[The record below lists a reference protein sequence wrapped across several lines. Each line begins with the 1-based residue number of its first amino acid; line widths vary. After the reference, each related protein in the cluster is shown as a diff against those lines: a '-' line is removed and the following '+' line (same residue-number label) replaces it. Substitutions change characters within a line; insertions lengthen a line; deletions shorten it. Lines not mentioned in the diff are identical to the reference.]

1 MQTQLFSR
9 QPPSFRS
16 FVIAVITCLVVLFF
30 DWRMPHLI
38 KPARDVLYAA
48 YNPIYALAN
57 YPVLSREWLSQQ
69 TKSEAQLRREN
80 TAMQAELLQAQVRL
94 QKLSELSAENTR
106 LRGLLDTPLI
116 IDGQMEIAE
125 VIGTDAD
132 PLRHI
137 IVINRGS
144 KHNLRVGQTVLDDNG
159 IMGQLID
166 VYPHSS
172 RVMLLSDKEHS
183 LSVRLE
189 HTGMR
194 AIVSGTGDLGL
205 LKMEYVPTSADIKV
219 GEKVYSSGLG
229 EHFPAG
235 YLVGTVSKVNRHN
248 SGEFAKIDVVP
259 AAALASGH
267 HVVVLF
273 SESLA
278 KEQPHANRES

>member
-1 MQTQLFSR
+1 MQPNIFSR

-16 FVIAVITCLVVLFF
+16 FIIAVITCLVVLFF
-30 DWRMPHLI
+30 DWRMPYVI
-38 KPARDVLYAA
+38 QPARDVLYAA
-48 YNPIYALAN
+48 YNPIYALAS
-57 YPVLSREWLSQQ
+57 YPVLSREWLNQQ
-69 TKSEAQLRREN
+69 TKSETQLRREN

-94 QKLSELSAENTR
+94 PKLSELSAENTR

-116 IDGQMEIAE
+116 IDGRMEIAE

-137 IVINRGS
+137 IIINRGAMDHL
-144 KHNLRVGQTVLDDNG
+144 KVGQTVLDDKG
-159 IMGQLID
+159 IMGQIIN

-189 HTGMR
+189 RTGMR
-194 AIVSGTGDLGL
+194 AIVSGTGDLGR
-205 LKMEYVPTSADIKV
+205 LKMEYVPTSANIQVGDKV
-219 GEKVYSSGLG
+219 LSSGLG

-235 YLVGTVSKVNRHN
+235 YAVGTVAKIRRHN
-248 SGEFAKIDVVP
+248 SGEFAEIDVTP
-259 AAALASGH
+259 AAQLATGH

-273 SESLA
+273 SDSLA
-278 KEQPHANRES
+278 KEQPYADR

>member
-1 MQTQLFSR
+1 MQPNLFSR

-30 DWRMPHLI
+30 DWRMPYVV

-48 YNPIYALAN
+48 YNPIYALAS
-57 YPVLSREWLSQQ
+57 YPVLSREWLNQQ

-94 QKLSELSAENTR
+94 QKLSELSAENNR

-116 IDGQMEIAE
+116 IDGRMQIAE

-137 IVINRGS
+137 IIINRGAVEHL
-144 KHNLRVGQTVLDDNG
+144 KVGQTVLDDKG
-159 IMGQLID
+159 IMGQLVD

-189 HTGMR
+189 RTGMR
-194 AIVSGTGDLGL
+194 AIVSGTGDLGQ
-205 LKMEYVPTSADIKV
+205 LKMDYVATSANVKV
-219 GEKVYSSGLG
+219 GDKVYSSGLG

-235 YLVGTVSKVNRHN
+235 YLVGTVSKVSRHT
-248 SGEFAKIDVVP
+248 SGEFAEIDVKP
-259 AAALASGH
+259 AAQLASGH

-278 KEQPHANRES
+278 QEQPYADR

>member
-1 MQTQLFSR
+1 MQPNLFSR

-16 FVIAVITCLVVLFF
+16 FIIAVITCFVVLFF
-30 DWRMPHLI
+30 NWRMPHVI
-38 KPARDVLYAA
+38 QPARDVLYAA
-48 YNPIYALAN
+48 YNPIYALAS
-57 YPVLSREWLSQQ
+57 YPVLSKEWLNQQ

-80 TAMQAELLQAQVRL
+80 TAMDAELLQAKVRL

-116 IDGQMEIAE
+116 IDGRMEIAE

-144 KHNLRVGQTVLDDNG
+144 TSHLSVGQTVLDDQG
-159 IMGQLID
+159 IMGQIIT

-172 RVMLLSDKEHS
+172 RVLLLSDQEHS

-189 HTGMR
+189 RSGMR
-194 AIVSGTGDLGL
+194 AIVSGTGDLGR
-205 LKMEYVPTSADIKV
+205 LKMEYVPTSANIKA
-219 GEKVYSSGLG
+219 GDKVYSSGLG
-229 EHFPAG
+229 QHFPAG
-235 YLVGTVSKVNRHN
+235 YLVGSVSKVQRHN
-248 SGEFAKIDVVP
+248 SGEFAQIEVMP
-259 AAALASGH
+259 AAQLAGGH

-273 SESLA
+273 SDSLA
-278 KEQPHANRES
+278 MEQPYADR

>member
-1 MQTQLFSR
+1 MQPNIFSR

-16 FVIAVITCLVVLFF
+16 FIIAVITCLVVLFF
-30 DWRMPHLI
+30 DWRMPYVI
-38 KPARDVLYAA
+38 QPARDVLYAA
-48 YNPIYALAN
+48 YNPIYALAS
-57 YPVLSREWLSQQ
+57 YPVLSREWLNQQ
-69 TKSEAQLRREN
+69 TKSETQLRREN

-116 IDGQMEIAE
+116 IDGRMEIAE

-137 IVINRGS
+137 IIINRGAMDHL
-144 KHNLRVGQTVLDDNG
+144 KVGQTVLDDKG
-159 IMGQLID
+159 IMGQIIN

-189 HTGMR
+189 RTGMR
-194 AIVSGTGDLGL
+194 AIVSGTGDLGR
-205 LKMEYVPTSADIKV
+205 LKMEYVPTSANIQVGDKV
-219 GEKVYSSGLG
+219 LSSGLG

-235 YLVGTVSKVNRHN
+235 YAVGMVAKIRRHN
-248 SGEFAKIDVVP
+248 SGEFAEIDVTP
-259 AAALASGH
+259 AAQLATGH

-273 SESLA
+273 SDSLA
-278 KEQPHANRES
+278 KEQPYADR

>member
-1 MQTQLFSR
+1 VQTNLFSR

-16 FVIAVITCLVVLFF
+16 FIIAVITCWVVLFF
-30 DWRMPHLI
+30 NWHMPHVI
-38 KPARDVLYAA
+38 QPARDVLYAA
-48 YNPIYALAN
+48 YNPIYALAS
-57 YPVLSREWLSQQ
+57 YPVLSREWLNQQ

-80 TAMQAELLQAQVRL
+80 TAMHAELLQAQVRL

-116 IDGQMEIAE
+116 IDGRMEIAE

-132 PLRHI
+132 PL
-137 IVINRGS
+137 IVINRGAS
-144 KHNLRVGQTVLDDNG
+144 SQLKVGQTVLDDKG
-159 IMGQLID
+159 IMGQIIN

-194 AIVSGTGDLGL
+194 AIVSGTGDLGH
-205 LKMEYVPTSADIKV
+205 LKMEYVPTSANIKV

-229 EHFPAG
+229 AHFPAG

-248 SGEFAKIDVVP
+248 SGEFSKIDVIP
-259 AAALASGH
+259 AAQLAGGH
-267 HVVVLF
+267 HVAVLF
-273 SESLA
+273 SDSLA
-278 KEQPHANRES
+278 MEQPYANR

>member
-1 MQTQLFSR
+1 MQPNIFSR

-16 FVIAVITCLVVLFF
+16 FIIAVITCLVVLFF
-30 DWRMPHLI
+30 DWRMPYVI
-38 KPARDVLYAA
+38 QPARDVLYAA
-48 YNPIYALAN
+48 YNPIYALAS
-57 YPVLSREWLSQQ
+57 YPVLSREWLNQQ
-69 TKSEAQLRREN
+69 TKSETQLRREN
-80 TAMQAELLQAQVRL
+80 TAMRAELLQAQVRL

-116 IDGQMEIAE
+116 IDGRMEIAE

-137 IVINRGS
+137 IIINRGAMDHL
-144 KHNLRVGQTVLDDNG
+144 KVGQTVLDDKG
-159 IMGQLID
+159 IMGQIIN

-189 HTGMR
+189 RTGMR
-194 AIVSGTGDLGL
+194 AIVSGTGDLGR
-205 LKMEYVPTSADIKV
+205 LKMEYVPTSANIQVGDKV
-219 GEKVYSSGLG
+219 LSSGLG

-235 YLVGTVSKVNRHN
+235 YAVGTVAKIRRHN
-248 SGEFAKIDVVP
+248 SGEFAEIDVTP
-259 AAALASGH
+259 AAQLATGH

-273 SESLA
+273 SDSLA
-278 KEQPHANRES
+278 KEQPYADR

>member
-1 MQTQLFSR
+1 MQTHLFSR

-16 FVIAVITCLVVLFF
+16 FIIALVTCLVVLFF
-30 DWRMPHLI
+30 DWRMPHLVQ
-38 KPARDVLYAA
+38 PAREVLNAA
-48 YNPIYALAN
+48 YNPIYALAS
-57 YPVLSREWLSQQ
+57 YPVLSREWLNQQ

-80 TAMQAELLQAQVRL
+80 TAMRAELLQAQVRL
-94 QKLSELSAENTR
+94 QKIAELSAENTR

-116 IDGQMEIAE
+116 IDGRMEIAE
-125 VIGTDAD
+125 VIGTDPD

-144 KHNLRVGQTVLDDNG
+144 NSQLRVGQTVLDDKG
-159 IMGQLID
+159 IMGQIIS

-194 AIVSGTGDLGL
+194 AIVSGTGDLGR
-205 LKMEYVPTSADIKV
+205 LKMEYVPTSANIKV

-229 EHFPAG
+229 QHFPAG
-235 YLVGTVSKVNRHN
+235 YLVGTISKVQRHN
-248 SGEFAKIDVVP
+248 SGEFAQIDVTP
-259 AAALASGH
+259 AAQLAGGH

-273 SESLA
+273 SDSLA
-278 KEQPHANRES
+278 MEQPHVDR

>member
-1 MQTQLFSR
+1 MQPNIFSR

-16 FVIAVITCLVVLFF
+16 FIIAVITCFVVLFF
-30 DWRMPHLI
+30 DWRMPYVI
-38 KPARDVLYAA
+38 QPARDVLYAA
-48 YNPIYALAN
+48 YNPIYALAS
-57 YPVLSREWLSQQ
+57 YPVLSREWLNQQ
-69 TKSEAQLRREN
+69 TKSETQLRREN

-116 IDGQMEIAE
+116 IDGRMEIAE

-137 IVINRGS
+137 IIINRGAMDHL
-144 KHNLRVGQTVLDDNG
+144 KVGQTVLDDKG
-159 IMGQLID
+159 IMGQIIN

-189 HTGMR
+189 RTGMR
-194 AIVSGTGDLGL
+194 AIVSGTGDLGR
-205 LKMEYVPTSADIKV
+205 LKMEYVPTSANIQVGDKV
-219 GEKVYSSGLG
+219 LSSGLG

-235 YLVGTVSKVNRHN
+235 YAVGTVAKIRRHN
-248 SGEFAKIDVVP
+248 SGEFAEIDVTP
-259 AAALASGH
+259 AAQLATGH

-273 SESLA
+273 SDSLA
-278 KEQPHANRES
+278 KEQPYADR

>member
-1 MQTQLFSR
+1 MQANLFSR

-30 DWRMPHLI
+30 DWRMPYVVQ
-38 KPARDVLYAA
+38 PARDVLYAA
-48 YNPIYALAN
+48 YNPIYALAS

-94 QKLSELSAENTR
+94 QKLSELSAENNR

-116 IDGQMEIAE
+116 IDGRMQIAE

-137 IVINRGS
+137 IIINRGAVDQL
-144 KHNLRVGQTVLDDNG
+144 KVGQTVLDDKG
-159 IMGQLID
+159 IMGQIIN
-166 VYPHSS
+166 VYPHSA
-172 RVMLLSDKEHS
+172 RIILLSDKEHS

-189 HTGMR
+189 RTGMR
-194 AIVSGTGDLGL
+194 AIASGTGDLGQ
-205 LKMEYVPTSADIKV
+205 LKMEYIPTSANIKV
-219 GEKVYSSGLG
+219 GDKVFSSGLG

-235 YLVGTVSKVNRHN
+235 YLVGTVSKVSRQG
-248 SGEFAKIDVVP
+248 SGEFAEIGVMP
-259 AAALASGH
+259 AAQLASGH
-267 HVVVLF
+267 HVVILF

-278 KEQPHANRES
+278 KEQPHADR

>member
-1 MQTQLFSR
+1 MQPNLFSR

-16 FVIAVITCLVVLFF
+16 FILAVITCFVALFI
-30 DWRMPHLI
+30 DWRFSNVV
-38 KPARDVLYAA
+38 KPAREVLYAA
-48 YNPIYALAN
+48 YNPIYALAS
-57 YPVLSREWLSQQ
+57 YPVLSKEWLNQQ

-116 IDGQMEIAE
+116 IDGRMEIAE

-137 IVINRGS
+137 IIINRGS
-144 KHNLRVGQTVLDDNG
+144 SSQLRVGQTVLDDKG
-159 IMGQLID
+159 IMGQIIN

-172 RVMLLSDKEHS
+172 RIMLLSDKEHS

-189 HTGMR
+189 SSGMR
-194 AIVSGTGDLGL
+194 AIVTGTGDLGR
-205 LKMEYVPTSADIKV
+205 LKMEYVPTSANIQV

-235 YLVGTVSKVNRHN
+235 YLVGSITKISRHN
-248 SGEFAKIDVVP
+248 SGEFAQIDVKP
-259 AAALASGH
+259 AAQLAGGH

-273 SESLA
+273 SDSLA
-278 KEQPHANRES
+278 MEQPNVDR

>member
-1 MQTQLFSR
+1 MQPNIFSR

-16 FVIAVITCLVVLFF
+16 FIIAVITCLVVLFF
-30 DWRMPHLI
+30 DWRMPYVI
-38 KPARDVLYAA
+38 QPARDVLYAA
-48 YNPIYALAN
+48 YNPIYALAS
-57 YPVLSREWLSQQ
+57 YPVLSREWLNQQ
-69 TKSEAQLRREN
+69 TKSETQLRREN

-116 IDGQMEIAE
+116 IDGRMEIAE

-137 IVINRGS
+137 IIINRGAMDHL
-144 KHNLRVGQTVLDDNG
+144 KVGQTVLDDKG
-159 IMGQLID
+159 IMGQIIN

-189 HTGMR
+189 RTGMR
-194 AIVSGTGDLGL
+194 AIVSGTGDLGR
-205 LKMEYVPTSADIKV
+205 LKMEYVPTSANIQVGDKV
-219 GEKVYSSGLG
+219 LCSGLG

-235 YLVGTVSKVNRHN
+235 YAVGTVAKIRRHN
-248 SGEFAKIDVVP
+248 SGEFAEIDVTP
-259 AAALASGH
+259 AAQLATGH

-273 SESLA
+273 SDSLA
-278 KEQPHANRES
+278 KEQPYADR

>member
-1 MQTQLFSR
+1 MQPNLFSR

-16 FVIAVITCLVVLFF
+16 FILAVITCFVALFI
-30 DWRMPHLI
+30 DWRFSNVV
-38 KPARDVLYAA
+38 KPAREVLYAA
-48 YNPIYALAN
+48 YNPIYALAS
-57 YPVLSREWLSQQ
+57 YPVLSKEWLNQQ

-116 IDGQMEIAE
+116 IDGRMEIAE

-137 IVINRGS
+137 IIINRGS
-144 KHNLRVGQTVLDDNG
+144 SSQLRVGQTVLDDKG
-159 IMGQLID
+159 IMGQIIN

-172 RVMLLSDKEHS
+172 RIMLLSDKEHS

-189 HTGMR
+189 SSGMR
-194 AIVSGTGDLGL
+194 AIVTGTGDLGR
-205 LKMEYVPTSADIKV
+205 LKMEYVPTSANIKV
-219 GEKVYSSGLG
+219 GDKVYSSGLG
-229 EHFPAG
+229 QHFPAG
-235 YLVGTVSKVNRHN
+235 YLVGSVSKVQRHN
-248 SGEFAKIDVVP
+248 TGEFAQIEVSP
-259 AAALASGH
+259 AAQLAGGH

-273 SESLA
+273 SDSLA
-278 KEQPHANRES
+278 MEQPYANR

>member
-1 MQTQLFSR
+1 MQANLFSR

-16 FVIAVITCLVVLFF
+16 FIIAVITCLVVLFLN
-30 DWRMPHLI
+30 WRIPHVI
-38 KPARDVLYAA
+38 QPARDVLYAA
-48 YNPIYALAN
+48 YNPIYALAS
-57 YPVLSREWLSQQ
+57 YPVLSREWLTQQ

-80 TAMQAELLQAQVRL
+80 TAMQAELLQAQERL
-94 QKLSELSAENTR
+94 QKISELSAENTR
-106 LRGLLDTPLI
+106 LRGLIDTPLI
-116 IDGQMEIAE
+116 IDGRMQIAE

-137 IVINRGS
+137 IVINRGATS
-144 KHNLRVGQTVLDDNG
+144 DIKVGQTVLDDKG
-159 IMGQLID
+159 IMGQVIA

-189 HTGMR
+189 RSGIR
-194 AIVSGTGDLGL
+194 AIVSGKGDLTQ
-205 LKMEYVPTSADIKV
+205 LKMQYVPTSADVKV

-229 EHFPAG
+229 AHFPAG
-235 YLVGTVSKVNRHN
+235 YLVGTVQKVSRHN
-248 SGEFAKIDVVP
+248 SGEFAQIDIQP
-259 AAALASGH
+259 AAQLGGGQ

-278 KEQPHANRES
+278 MEQPHAAR

>member
-1 MQTQLFSR
+1 MQPNIFSR

-16 FVIAVITCLVVLFF
+16 FIIAVITCLVVLFF
-30 DWRMPHLI
+30 DWRMPYVI
-38 KPARDVLYAA
+38 QPARDVLYAA
-48 YNPIYALAN
+48 YNPIYALAS
-57 YPVLSREWLSQQ
+57 YPVLSREWLNQQ
-69 TKSEAQLRREN
+69 TKSETQLRREN

-116 IDGQMEIAE
+116 IDGRMEIAE

-137 IVINRGS
+137 IIINRGAMDHL
-144 KHNLRVGQTVLDDNG
+144 KVDQTVLDDKG
-159 IMGQLID
+159 IMGQIIN

-189 HTGMR
+189 RTGMR
-194 AIVSGTGDLGL
+194 AIVSGTGDLGR
-205 LKMEYVPTSADIKV
+205 LKMEYVPTSANIQVGDKV
-219 GEKVYSSGLG
+219 LSSGLG

-235 YLVGTVSKVNRHN
+235 YAVGTVAKIRRHN
-248 SGEFAKIDVVP
+248 SGEFAEIDVTP
-259 AAALASGH
+259 AAQLATGH

-273 SESLA
+273 SDSLA
-278 KEQPHANRES
+278 KEQPYADR

>member
-1 MQTQLFSR
+1 MQPNIFSR

-16 FVIAVITCLVVLFF
+16 FIIAVITCLVVLFF
-30 DWRMPHLI
+30 DWRMPYVI
-38 KPARDVLYAA
+38 QPARDVLYAA
-48 YNPIYALAN
+48 YNPIYALAS
-57 YPVLSREWLSQQ
+57 YPVLSREWLNQQ
-69 TKSEAQLRREN
+69 TKSETQLRREN

-116 IDGQMEIAE
+116 IDGRMEIAE

-137 IVINRGS
+137 IIINRGAMDYL
-144 KHNLRVGQTVLDDNG
+144 KVGQTVLDDKG
-159 IMGQLID
+159 IMGQIIN

-189 HTGMR
+189 RTGMR
-194 AIVSGTGDLGL
+194 AIVSGTGDLGR
-205 LKMEYVPTSADIKV
+205 LKMEYVPTSANIQVGDKV
-219 GEKVYSSGLG
+219 LSSGLG

-235 YLVGTVSKVNRHN
+235 YAVGTVAKIRRHN
-248 SGEFAKIDVVP
+248 SGEFAEIDVTP
-259 AAALASGH
+259 AAQLATGH

-273 SESLA
+273 SDSLA
-278 KEQPHANRES
+278 KEQPYADR

>member
-1 MQTQLFSR
+1 MQPNIFSR

-16 FVIAVITCLVVLFF
+16 FIIAVITCLVVLFF
-30 DWRMPHLI
+30 DWRMPYVI
-38 KPARDVLYAA
+38 QPARDVFYAA
-48 YNPIYALAN
+48 YNPIYALAS
-57 YPVLSREWLSQQ
+57 YPVLSREWLNQQ
-69 TKSEAQLRREN
+69 TKSETQLRREN

-116 IDGQMEIAE
+116 IDGRMEIAE

-137 IVINRGS
+137 IIINRGAMDHL
-144 KHNLRVGQTVLDDNG
+144 KVGQTVLDDKG
-159 IMGQLID
+159 IMGQIIN

-189 HTGMR
+189 RTGMR
-194 AIVSGTGDLGL
+194 AIVSGTGDLGR
-205 LKMEYVPTSADIKV
+205 LKMEYVPTSANIQVGDKV
-219 GEKVYSSGLG
+219 LSSGLG

-235 YLVGTVSKVNRHN
+235 YAVGTVAKIRRHN
-248 SGEFAKIDVVP
+248 SGEFAEIDVTP
-259 AAALASGH
+259 AAQLATGH

-273 SESLA
+273 SDSLA
-278 KEQPHANRES
+278 KEQPYADR

>member
-1 MQTQLFSR
+1 MQPNIFSR

-16 FVIAVITCLVVLFF
+16 FIIAVITCLVVLFF
-30 DWRMPHLI
+30 DWRMPYVI
-38 KPARDVLYAA
+38 QPARDVLYAA
-48 YNPIYALAN
+48 YNPIYALAS
-57 YPVLSREWLSQQ
+57 YPVLSREWLNQQ
-69 TKSEAQLRREN
+69 TKSETQLRREN

-116 IDGQMEIAE
+116 IDGRMEIAE

-137 IVINRGS
+137 IIINRGAMDHL
-144 KHNLRVGQTVLDDNG
+144 KVGQTVLDDKG
-159 IMGQLID
+159 IMGQIIN

-189 HTGMR
+189 RTGMR
-194 AIVSGTGDLGL
+194 AIVSGTGDLGR
-205 LKMEYVPTSADIKV
+205 LKMEYVPTSANIQVGDKV
-219 GEKVYSSGLG
+219 LSSGLG

-235 YLVGTVSKVNRHN
+235 YAVGTVAKIRRHN
-248 SGEFAKIDVVP
+248 SGEFAEIDVTP
-259 AAALASGH
+259 AAQLATGH

-273 SESLA
+273 FDSLA
-278 KEQPHANRES
+278 KEQPYADR

>member
-1 MQTQLFSR
+1 MQPNLFSR

-30 DWRMPHLI
+30 DWRMPHVI

-48 YNPIYALAN
+48 YNPIYALAS
-57 YPVLSREWLSQQ
+57 YPVLSREWLNQQ

-80 TAMQAELLQAQVRL
+80 TAMQAELLQARVRL
-94 QKLSELSAENTR
+94 QKLSELSAENNR

-116 IDGQMEIAE
+116 IDGRMQIAE

-137 IVINRGS
+137 IIINRGS
-144 KHNLRVGQTVLDDNG
+144 ADQLKIGQTVLDDQG
-159 IMGQLID
+159 IMGQIIN
-166 VYPHSS
+166 VYPHSA

-183 LSVRLE
+183 ISVRLE
-189 HTGMR
+189 RTGMR
-194 AIVSGTGDLGL
+194 AIVSGTGDLGQ
-205 LKMEYVPTSADIKV
+205 LKMDYVATSANIKV
-219 GEKVYSSGLG
+219 GDKVFSSGLG

-235 YLVGTVSKVNRHN
+235 YLVGTVSEVSRHN
-248 SGEFAKIDVVP
+248 SGEFAEIDVVP
-259 AAALASGH
+259 AAQLASGH

-278 KEQPHANRES
+278 KEQPYANR

>member
-1 MQTQLFSR
+1 M
-9 QPPSFRS
+9 
-16 FVIAVITCLVVLFF
+16 
-30 DWRMPHLI
+30 
-38 KPARDVLYAA
+38 
-48 YNPIYALAN
+48 
-57 YPVLSREWLSQQ
+57 
-69 TKSEAQLRREN
+69 
-80 TAMQAELLQAQVRL
+80 
-94 QKLSELSAENTR
+94 
-106 LRGLLDTPLI
+106 
-116 IDGQMEIAE
+116 
-125 VIGTDAD
+125 IGTDAD

-144 KHNLRVGQTVLDDNG
+144 QNQLKVGQTVLDDKG
-159 IMGQLID
+159 IMGQIIA

-194 AIVSGTGDLGL
+194 AIVSGTGDLGR
-205 LKMEYVPTSADIKV
+205 LKMEYVPTSANIQV

-235 YLVGTVSKVNRHN
+235 YLVGSIAKISRHN
-248 SGEFAKIDVVP
+248 SGEFAQIDVMP
-259 AAALASGH
+259 AAQLAGGH

-278 KEQPHANRES
+278 KEQPNANR

>member
-1 MQTQLFSR
+1 MQPNIFSR

-16 FVIAVITCLVVLFF
+16 FIIAVITCLVMLFF
-30 DWRMPHLI
+30 DWRMPYVI
-38 KPARDVLYAA
+38 QPARDVLYAA
-48 YNPIYALAN
+48 YNPIYALAS
-57 YPVLSREWLSQQ
+57 YPVLSREWLNQQ
-69 TKSEAQLRREN
+69 TKSETQLRREN

-116 IDGQMEIAE
+116 IDGRMEIAE

-137 IVINRGS
+137 IIINRGAMDHL
-144 KHNLRVGQTVLDDNG
+144 KVGQTVLDDKG
-159 IMGQLID
+159 IMGQIIN

-189 HTGMR
+189 RTGMR
-194 AIVSGTGDLGL
+194 AIVSGTGDLGR
-205 LKMEYVPTSADIKV
+205 LKMEYVPTSANIQVGDKV
-219 GEKVYSSGLG
+219 LSSGLG

-235 YLVGTVSKVNRHN
+235 YAVGTVAKIRRHN
-248 SGEFAKIDVVP
+248 SGEFAEIDVTP
-259 AAALASGH
+259 AAQLATGH

-273 SESLA
+273 SDSLA
-278 KEQPHANRES
+278 KEQPYADR

>member
-1 MQTQLFSR
+1 MQPNLFSR
-9 QPPSFRS
+9 KPPSFRS

-30 DWRMPHLI
+30 DWRMPHVVQ
-38 KPARDVLYAA
+38 PAREVLYAA
-48 YNPIYALAN
+48 YNPIYALAS
-57 YPVLSREWLSQQ
+57 YPVLSREWLNQQ

-94 QKLSELSAENTR
+94 QKLSELSAENNR

-116 IDGQMEIAE
+116 IDGRMQIAE

-137 IVINRGS
+137 IIINRGALDHL
-144 KHNLRVGQTVLDDNG
+144 KIGQTVLDDKG
-159 IMGQLID
+159 IMGQIID
-166 VYPHSS
+166 VYPHSA
-172 RVMLLSDKEHS
+172 RIMLLSDKEHS

-189 HTGMR
+189 RTGMR
-194 AIVSGTGDLGL
+194 AIVSGTGDLGQ
-205 LKMEYVPTSADIKV
+205 LKMQYVPTSANIKV
-219 GEKVYSSGLG
+219 GDKVFSSGLG

-235 YLVGTVSKVNRHN
+235 YLVGTVSKVSRHN
-248 SGEFAKIDVVP
+248 SGEFAEIDVMP
-259 AAALASGH
+259 TAQLASGH

-278 KEQPHANRES
+278 KEQPYADR

>member
-1 MQTQLFSR
+1 MQPNLFSR

-16 FVIAVITCLVVLFF
+16 FVIAVITCLVVLFIN
-30 DWRMPHLI
+30 WRIPHVI
-38 KPARDVLYAA
+38 KPARDVIYAA
-48 YNPIYALAN
+48 YNPIYALAS
-57 YPVLSREWLSQQ
+57 YPVLSREWLNQQ
-69 TKSEAQLRREN
+69 TKSETQLRREN

-116 IDGQMEIAE
+116 IDGRMEIAE

-137 IVINRGS
+137 IIINRGATNQI
-144 KHNLRVGQTVLDDNG
+144 KVGQTVLDDKG
-159 IMGQLID
+159 IMGQIIN

-189 HTGMR
+189 RTGMR
-194 AIVSGTGDLGL
+194 AIVSGTGDLGR
-205 LKMEYVPTSADIKV
+205 LKMEYVPTSANVKIGD
-219 GEKVYSSGLG
+219 KVYSSGLG

-235 YLVGTVSKVNRHN
+235 YLVGTVSQVRRHN
-248 SGEFAKIDVVP
+248 SGEFSEIDVTP
-259 AAALASGH
+259 AAQLASGH

-278 KEQPHANRES
+278 MEQPYADR

>member
-1 MQTQLFSR
+1 MQPNIFSR

-16 FVIAVITCLVVLFF
+16 FIIAVITCLVVLFF
-30 DWRMPHLI
+30 DWRMPYVI
-38 KPARDVLYAA
+38 QPARDVLYAA
-48 YNPIYALAN
+48 YNPIYALAS
-57 YPVLSREWLSQQ
+57 YPVLSREWLNQQ

-116 IDGQMEIAE
+116 IDGRMEIAE

-137 IVINRGS
+137 IIINRGS
-144 KHNLRVGQTVLDDNG
+144 MDHIKVGQTVLDNKG
-159 IMGQLID
+159 IMGQIIN

-189 HTGMR
+189 RTGMR
-194 AIVSGTGDLGL
+194 AIVSGTGDLGR
-205 LKMEYVPTSADIKV
+205 LKMEYVPTSANILVGDKV
-219 GEKVYSSGLG
+219 FSSGLG

-235 YLVGTVSKVNRHN
+235 YAVGTVAKIRRHN
-248 SGEFAKIDVVP
+248 SGEFAEIDVTP
-259 AAALASGH
+259 AAQLATGH

-278 KEQPHANRES
+278 KEQPYADR

>member
-1 MQTQLFSR
+1 VQPNLFSR

-30 DWRMPHLI
+30 DWRMPYVI
-38 KPARDVLYAA
+38 QPARDVLYAA
-48 YNPIYALAN
+48 YNPIYALAS
-57 YPVLSREWLSQQ
+57 YPVLSREWLNQQ

-80 TAMQAELLQAQVRL
+80 TAMQAELLQVQVRL
-94 QKLSELSAENTR
+94 QKLSELSAENNR

-116 IDGQMEIAE
+116 IDGRMQIAE

-137 IVINRGS
+137 IIINRGS
-144 KHNLRVGQTVLDDNG
+144 VDHLKVGQTVLDDKG
-159 IMGQLID
+159 IMGQLVD

-189 HTGMR
+189 RTGMR
-194 AIVSGTGDLGL
+194 AIVSGKGDLGQ
-205 LKMEYVPTSADIKV
+205 LKMDYVPTSANIKI
-219 GEKVYSSGLG
+219 GDKVFSSGLG

-235 YLVGTVSKVNRHN
+235 YLVGTVSKVSRHT
-248 SGEFAKIDVVP
+248 SGEFAEIGVQP
-259 AAALASGH
+259 AAQLASGH
-267 HVVVLF
+267 HVVILF

-278 KEQPHANRES
+278 KEQPYADR

>member
-1 MQTQLFSR
+1 
-9 QPPSFRS
+9 
-16 FVIAVITCLVVLFF
+16 
-30 DWRMPHLI
+30 MPHVI
-38 KPARDVLYAA
+38 QPARDVLYAA
-48 YNPIYALAN
+48 YNPIYALAS
-57 YPVLSREWLSQQ
+57 YPVLSREWLNQQ

-80 TAMQAELLQAQVRL
+80 TAMHAELLQAQVRL

-116 IDGQMEIAE
+116 IDGRMEIAE

-137 IVINRGS
+137 IVINRGAS
-144 KHNLRVGQTVLDDNG
+144 SQLKVGQTVLDDKG
-159 IMGQLID
+159 IMGQIIN

-194 AIVSGTGDLGL
+194 AIVSGTGDLGH
-205 LKMEYVPTSADIKV
+205 LKMEYVPTSANIKV

-248 SGEFAKIDVVP
+248 SGEFAKIEVIP
-259 AAALASGH
+259 AALLAGGH

-273 SESLA
+273 SDSLA
-278 KEQPHANRES
+278 MEQPHADR

>member
-1 MQTQLFSR
+1 MQPNLFSR

-16 FVIAVITCLVVLFF
+16 FILAVITCFVALFI
-30 DWRMPHLI
+30 DWRFSNVV
-38 KPARDVLYAA
+38 KPAREVLYAA
-48 YNPIYALAN
+48 YNPIYALAS
-57 YPVLSREWLSQQ
+57 YPVLSKEWLNQQ

-116 IDGQMEIAE
+116 IDGRMEIAE

-137 IVINRGS
+137 IIINRGS
-144 KHNLRVGQTVLDDNG
+144 SSQLRVGQTVLDDKG
-159 IMGQLID
+159 IMGQIIN

-172 RVMLLSDKEHS
+172 RIMLLSDKEHS

-189 HTGMR
+189 SSGMR
-194 AIVSGTGDLGL
+194 AIVTGTGDLGR
-205 LKMEYVPTSADIKV
+205 LKKEYVPTSANIKV
-219 GEKVYSSGLG
+219 GDKVYSSGLG
-229 EHFPAG
+229 QHFPAG
-235 YLVGTVSKVNRHN
+235 YLVGSVSKVMRHN
-248 SGEFAKIDVVP
+248 TGEFAQIDVKP
-259 AAALASGH
+259 AAQLAGGH

-273 SESLA
+273 SDSLA
-278 KEQPHANRES
+278 MEQPNVDR

>member
-1 MQTQLFSR
+1 MQPNIFSR

-16 FVIAVITCLVVLFF
+16 FIIAVITCLVVLFF
-30 DWRMPHLI
+30 DWRMPYVI
-38 KPARDVLYAA
+38 QPARDVLYAA
-48 YNPIYALAN
+48 YNPIYALAS
-57 YPVLSREWLSQQ
+57 YPVLSREWLNQQ
-69 TKSEAQLRREN
+69 TKSETQLRREN

-116 IDGQMEIAE
+116 IDGRMEIAE

-137 IVINRGS
+137 IIINRGAMDHL
-144 KHNLRVGQTVLDDNG
+144 KVGQTVLDDKG
-159 IMGQLID
+159 IMGQIIN

-189 HTGMR
+189 RTGMR
-194 AIVSGTGDLGL
+194 AIVSGTGDSGR
-205 LKMEYVPTSADIKV
+205 LKMEYVPTSANIQVGDKV
-219 GEKVYSSGLG
+219 LSSGLG

-235 YLVGTVSKVNRHN
+235 YAVGTVAKIRRHN
-248 SGEFAKIDVVP
+248 SGEFAEIDVTP
-259 AAALASGH
+259 AAQLATGH

-273 SESLA
+273 SDSLA
-278 KEQPHANRES
+278 KEQPYADR

>member
-1 MQTQLFSR
+1 MQPNLFSR

-16 FVIAVITCLVVLFF
+16 FVIAIITCLVLIFF

-38 KPARDVLYAA
+38 QPARDVLYAA
-48 YNPIYALAN
+48 YNPIYAVAS

-69 TKSEAQLRREN
+69 TKSEQQLRREN

-94 QKLSELSAENTR
+94 QKLSELSAENAR
-106 LRGLLDTPLI
+106 LRGILNTPLI
-116 IDGQMEIAE
+116 IDGRMLISE
-125 VIGTDAD
+125 VIGTDPD

-137 IVINRGS
+137 MIINRGS
-144 KHNLRVGQTVLDDNG
+144 VNQIRVGQTVLDDKG
-159 IMGQLID
+159 IMGQVID

-189 HTGMR
+189 RTGMR
-194 AIVSGTGDLGL
+194 AIVSGTGDLGR
-205 LKMEYVPTSADIKV
+205 LKMEYVPTSAAIEV
-219 GEKVYSSGLG
+219 GDKVYSSGLG

-235 YLVGTVSKVNRHN
+235 YLVGEVSRVMRHN
-248 SGEFAKIDVVP
+248 TGEFAQIDVKP
-259 AAALASGH
+259 TALLAGGH

-278 KEQPHANRES
+278 KEQPYAAR